1 MREDDGQFHIAQNR
15 ATSGSQEGE
24 ENQQAIIF
32 KDSIISNKH
41 KRNKSLEGITEK
53 SLKIARKRTKELL
66 KRWNWKIFGNVFT
79 TVEHAKQEADEAEK
93 NFDRDSSK
101 ANLIALNKGTS
112 TRNDNSDFPFQ
123 FSKLSQE
130 DIHSIS
136 NIPTDEEI
144 KDIVFSI
151 DKDSVA
157 GLDDFHRFF
166 YHSSWDFINNDIQE
180 AVRDFVCGTPMPR
193 SFKATTIVLIP
204 KLESPQ
210 TWNDFRP
217 ISLCYVTNKIMSK
230 LLYKKLS
237 HSLPNLISL
246 AQSGFV
252 TGRLISDNILIAQE
266 IIHHLDLRYK
276 NNNLVIKLDMSK
288 AYDRVNWNFLLSI
301 MEKMGFPTRFLTLIK
316 HAVQNCWFTVL
327 VNKETAGFSK
337 STSGLRQGDP
347 ISPALFIIVADAL
360 SKGIDHLFNG
370 NPDMYFQTKCEVKIS
385 HLSYVDDVILFTN
398 CKEAGR
404 KANLI
409 ANRIKNI
416 TGFSMK
422 ALPITY
428 LGAPLYKGN
437 KRKVLYENLIDKVKN
452 RISGWEHC
460 HLSYG
465 GRLQLIK
472 TALSSMP
479 IYLLQV
485 LNPPNREKFT
495 GVSGT
500 LSATPPNK
508 ADSALETFGTWI
520 FLGDLQTLYDGL
532 EHLEKTLHDP
542 EKKHKGTYFGAWLLA
557 ISLSVMIG
565 GLWKA
570 HWTT

>member
-1 MREDDGQFHIAQNR
+1 M
-15 ATSGSQEGE
+15 
-24 ENQQAIIF
+24 
-32 KDSIISNKH
+32 K
-41 KRNKSLEGITEK
+41 
-53 SLKIARKRTKELL
+53 RKRILTGTHRRPIL
-66 KRWNWKIFGNVFT
+66 
-79 TVEHAKQEADEAEK
+79 
-93 NFDRDSSK
+93 
-101 ANLIALNKGTS
+101 ALNKGTS

-136 NIPTDEEI
+136 NIPTEEEI

-157 GLDDFHRFF
+157 
-166 YHSSWDFINNDIQE
+166 
-180 AVRDFVCGTPMPR
+180 
-193 SFKATTIVLIP
+193 
-204 KLESPQ
+204 
-210 TWNDFRP
+210 
-217 ISLCYVTNKIMSK
+217 
-230 LLYKKLS
+230 
-237 HSLPNLISL
+237 
-246 AQSGFV
+246 
-252 TGRLISDNILIAQE
+252 GRLISDNILIAQE

-327 VNKETAGFSK
+327 VNRETGFSK
-337 STSGLRQGDP
+337 STSGLRQDDL
-347 ISPALFIIVADAL
+347 ISPAIFIIVADAL

-398 CKEAGR
+398 CKEAGPIRLMNFLRNFKKQSGQQINQAKSAFIPGR

-437 KRKVLYENLIDKVKN
+437 KRKVLYENLIDKVRN
-452 RISGWEHC
+452 RISGWNTA
-460 HLSYG
+460 LSYG

-485 LNPPNREKFT
+485 LNPPVSTIQKLKRLFAKFFWGST
-495 GVSGT
+495 TEQRKIHWTKWHTVCYPTEEGG
-500 LSATPPNK
+500 L
-508 ADSALETFGTWI
+508 ALETFGHGNCI
-520 FLGDLQTLYDGL
+520 
-532 EHLEKTLHDP
+532 
-542 EKKHKGTYFGAWLLA
+542 
-557 ISLSVMIG
+557 
-565 GLWKA
+565 
-570 HWTT
+570 